1 MAGLILAANPLILA
15 AIKPSIRCAKSRS
28 RFGSSRSL
36 RSIRN
41 QLNTEEKRLR
51 NLCKLLLGSIL
62 SDGEIDTAIFD
73 PFGFP
78 WRSKEWSD
86 KIRRKVR
93 GSYNAFEE
101 GISEIHVTL
110 EKIERALDLDSSV
123 AIGAM
128 LSESY

>member
-1 MAGLILAANPLILA
+1 
-15 AIKPSIRCAKSRS
+15 
-28 RFGSSRSL
+28 
-36 RSIRN
+36 
-41 QLNTEEKRLR
+41 LR

-62 SDGEIDTAIFD
+62 SDDEIDTAIFD

-86 KIRRKVR
+86 KICRKVR